1 MFITISNK
9 ASAFLALNN
18 HLSLDIAVS
27 KKVESILHGILI
39 FTQTIYTRM
48 LNQTVRE
55 NINVALRAIST
66 QGLRTVLTVGI
77 IAIGIT
83 ALVGIL
89 TAIDA
94 IQEKF
99 KSDFALLG
107 ANTFSISRYER
118 IRFNGGERKQ
128 VEPILYS
135 QAMDFKEFYD
145 YPAAVSISAVAS
157 GSATLKYESEKTNP
171 NVRIIGC
178 DENYLKTTGYLIEK
192 GRNFNKNDI
201 ENSSNTIIVGKD
213 IVDKLFTSKIDPIGK
228 EIRAGSAKYIIVGV
242 LESKGSSFGI
252 NNDNQVLAP
261 LSNIKAN
268 YLPSNYSYNMNVMVD
283 DAATLNNA
291 ISEATGT
298 LRNVRKD
305 RPGQVSSFSIT
316 QADSLSNIVIE
327 QLSAISIIATII
339 AIITLLSAAI
349 GLMNIMLVSVTERTK
364 EIGTRK
370 ALGASAD
377 LIRKQFLIESVVI
390 GQMGGIVGIILGIA
404 VGNAISGIVGGGF
417 IVPWTW
423 MIVSVIV
430 CLIVG
435 VASGYYPAKKAAGL
449 DPIEAL
455 RYE

>member
-1 MFITISNK
+1 MI
-9 ASAFLALNN
+9 
-18 HLSLDIAVS
+18 
-27 KKVESILHGILI
+27 
-39 FTQTIYTRM
+39 
-48 LNQTVRE
+48 NQTVKE
-55 NINVALRAIST
+55 NINVALRAISS

-99 KSDFALLG
+99 KADFALLG

-118 IRFNGGERKQ
+118 IRFDNGERKK

-135 QAMDFKEFYD
+135 QAMDFKEYYD
-145 YPAAVSISAVAS
+145 FPAYVSVSAVAS
-157 GSATLKYESEKTNP
+157 GTATLKYNSEKTNP
-171 NVRIIGC
+171 NVRVIGC
-178 DENYLKTTGYLIEK
+178 DENYLKTTGFIIEK
-192 GRNFNKNDI
+192 GRNFNNNDI
-201 ENSSNTIIVGKD
+201 ENSSNALIIGKD
-213 IVDKLFTSKIDPIGK
+213 IVDKLFGTKEDPIGK
-228 EIRAGSAKYIIVGV
+228 EIRAGSSKYIVVGV

-252 NNDNQVLAP
+252 SNDNQVLAP

-268 YLPSNYSYNMNVMVD
+268 YLPASYSYNINVMVD
-283 DAATLNNA
+283 NAGTLQNA

-305 RPGQVSSFSIT
+305 RPGQPSTFSIT

-327 QLSAISIIATII
+327 QLSAISLIATII

-370 ALGASAD
+370 ALGASSE

-390 GQMGGIVGIILGIA
+390 GQMGGVVGIILGIA
-404 VGNAISGIVGGGF
+404 VGNAISAIVGGGF
-417 IVPWTW
+417 IVPWVW
-423 MIVSVIV
+423 MFVSVGV

-435 VASGYYPAKKAAGL
+435 VISGYYPAKKAAEL

>member
-1 MFITISNK
+1 MI
-9 ASAFLALNN
+9 
-18 HLSLDIAVS
+18 
-27 KKVESILHGILI
+27 
-39 FTQTIYTRM
+39 
-48 LNQTVRE
+48 NQTVKE

-99 KSDFALLG
+99 KADFALLG
-107 ANTFSISRYER
+107 SNTFSISRYER
-118 IRFNGGERKQ
+118 IRFDGAERKK
-128 VEPILYS
+128 VGPIIYS
-135 QAMDFKEFYD
+135 QAMDFKEYYEFPGY
-145 YPAAVSISAVAS
+145 VSVSAVAS
-157 GSATLKYESEKTNP
+157 GTSTMKYGSKKTNP
-171 NVRIIGC
+171 NVRVIGC
-178 DENYLKTTGYLIEK
+178 DENYLKTTGFLIEK
-192 GRNFNKNDI
+192 GRNFNNNDI
-201 ENSSNTIIVGKD
+201 ENSSNTIIIGKD
-213 IVDKLFTSKIDPIGK
+213 IVDKLFGPKENPIGQ
-228 EIRAGSAKYIIVGV
+228 EIRAGSAKYIVIGV

-252 NNDNQVLAP
+252 SNDNQVLAP

-268 YLPSNYSYNMNVMVD
+268 YLPASYSYNINVMVD
-283 DAATLNNA
+283 DAGTLKNA

-305 RPGQVSSFSIT
+305 RPGQPSTFSIT

-327 QLSAISIIATII
+327 QLSVISVISTII
-339 AIITLLSAAI
+339 ALITLLGAAI

-390 GQMGGIVGIILGIA
+390 GQIGGIVGMILGIA
-404 VGNAISGIVGGGF
+404 VGNGISAIVGGGF
-417 IVPWTW
+417 IVPWVW
-423 MIVSVIV
+423 MFVSVIV
-430 CLIVG
+430 CFVVG
-435 VASGYYPAKKAAGL
+435 VVSGYYPAKKAASL

>member
-1 MFITISNK
+1 MI
-9 ASAFLALNN
+9 
-18 HLSLDIAVS
+18 
-27 KKVESILHGILI
+27 
-39 FTQTIYTRM
+39 
-48 LNQTVRE
+48 NQTVKE

-94 IQEKF
+94 IENKF

-107 ANTFSISRYER
+107 SNTFSISRYDR
-118 IRFNGGERKQ
+118 IRFDGGERKN
-128 VEPILYS
+128 VPPIIYS
-135 QAMDFKEFYD
+135 QAMDFKEYYD
-145 YPAAVSISAVAS
+145 FPAYVSVSAVAS
-157 GSATLKYESEKTNP
+157 GASTLKYGSKKTNP
-171 NVRIIGC
+171 NVRVIGC
-178 DENYLKTTGYLIEK
+178 DENYLKTTGFIIEK
-192 GRNFNKNDI
+192 GRNFNKTDI
-201 ENSSNTIIVGKD
+201 ENTSNALIIGKD
-213 IVDKLFTSKIDPIGK
+213 IVDKLFGVKEDPIGK
-228 EIRAGSAKYIIVGV
+228 EVRAGSAKYIVVGV

-252 NNDNQVLAP
+252 SNDNQVLAP

-268 YLPSNYSYNMNVMVD
+268 YLPANYSYNINVMVD
-283 DAATLNNA
+283 EAGNLKNA

-305 RPGQVSSFSIT
+305 RPGQASTFSIT

-327 QLSAISIIATII
+327 QLSFISLISTII
-339 AIITLLSAAI
+339 AMITLLGAAI

-390 GQMGGIVGIILGIA
+390 GQIGGVVGMILGII
-404 VGNAISGIVGGGF
+404 VGNAISMVVGGGF
-417 IVPWTW
+417 IVPWLW
-423 MIVSVIV
+423 MFVSVLV
-430 CLIVG
+430 CLGVG
-435 VASGYYPAKKAAGL
+435 VVSGYYPAKKAASL